1 MKHLGGNRN
10 HALALHAALAALAAA
25 LLFLLAGPAV
35 GQAEAASAC
44 KRFGGDPAY
53 ELRKEPA
60 RNAILCLLNRER
72 RERGLPALRQDDKLE
87 RASQRHNEYMVEHK
101 CFAHDCPGEATL
113 EQRLRIV
120 DYLRGGL
127 LRWAYGENIAWGEEH
142 LSTPRAMVRAWMD
155 SSGHRHNILNPSFKE
170 VGVGVS
176 GRTPVGRNRKG
187 GTYTTDF
194 GLAIG

>member
-1 MKHLGGNRN
+1 MKHLGGSRT

-60 RNAILCLLNRER
+60 RNAVLCFLNRER
-72 RERGLPALRQDDKLE
+72 RERGLSALRQDDKLE
-87 RASQRHNEYMVEHK
+87 RASQRHNEHMVEKK
-101 CFAHDCPGEATL
+101 CFAHECPGEATL
-113 EQRLRIV
+113 EQRLRSV
-120 DYLRGGL
+120 NYLHGGL
-127 LRWAYGENIAWGEEH
+127 FRWAYGENIAWGEEH
-142 LSTPRAMVRAWMD
+142 LSTPRSMVKAWMN
-155 SSGHRHNILNPSFKE
+155 SSGHRANILNPTFKE
-170 VGVGVS
+170 VGVGVT
-176 GRTPVGRNRKG
+176 GRTPVGRSRKG

-194 GLAIG
+194 GLAQG